1 MKNKNTNI
9 LGQTVL
15 ILGHSGTGKTSSIKN
30 LEPKETLILMAQ
42 FKPLPFKGWAN
53 NYSINKIE
61 EGKGCILINDDFPS
75 LIKKIETINEKNL
88 SFKNIIIDDFQFYAQ
103 RDVFSNADEKG
114 FNKWI
119 DLAKTISEVL
129 MKVILLSLSKNLNI
143 AIFWH
148 CNTDTVAEEKGTL
161 VKTSSKFID
170 EKLTVESLFTTVLK
184 TEVQDGKY
192 MFRTNSSGDTI
203 GIKSP
208 AGVFEGLIP
217 NDLNYVFSSLTEYSQ

>member
-1 MKNKNTNI
+1 M
-9 LGQTVL
+9 
-15 ILGHSGTGKTSSIKN
+15 
-30 LEPKETLILMAQ
+30 
-42 FKPLPFKGWAN
+42 
-53 NYSINKIE
+53 
-61 EGKGCILINDDFPS
+61 INDDFPS

-103 RDVFSNADEKG
+103 RDVFSKADEKG